1 MTDLADSSLRFFL
14 SKMDS
19 RGCFCEACRCYHTGR
34 YSYGIELAWT
44 LFKSTKNKKYIDS
57 ASLIAERISASCKER
72 DEDGAFV
79 AFPGN
84 YDRINQIL

>member
-1 MTDLADSSLRFFL
+1 MLP
-14 SKMDS
+14 
-19 RGCFCEACRCYHTGR
+19 HGR

-79 AFPGN
+79 AFQEIMKAG
-84 YDRINQIL
+84 INQIL